1 MRTHGASRGRGG
13 RGEALMKRASH
24 HQNEPLLAPANHACS
39 TAGRGQGKI
48 VKTIGLIGGMSW
60 ESSSQYYR
68 IINERV
74 RRLCGGLH
82 SAKSLMFS
90 VDFDAIKGMQAEAR
104 WNDAAREL
112 SEVASNLENAGADFI
127 VLCTNTMHK
136 VADVISDRV
145 HIPLLHI
152 ADPTIDA
159 VKRAGICKVGLL
171 GTRFTMEERFYI
183 DRLERAGK
191 LEVVVPDPDE
201 RVLVDRVIFDELCV
215 GKVKAESYEAYVN
228 IMNKLIR
235 RGAEGIILGCTEI
248 MLLVREGSV
257 GVPLFDTTTLHAAA
271 AVDYALA
278 A

>member
-24 HQNEPLLAPANHACS
+24 HQNEPLLGPANHACS
-39 TAGRGQGKI
+39 TTGRGQGKI

-136 VADVISDRV
+136 
-145 HIPLLHI
+145 
-152 ADPTIDA
+152 
-159 VKRAGICKVGLL
+159 
-171 GTRFTMEERFYI
+171 
-183 DRLERAGK
+183 
-191 LEVVVPDPDE
+191 
-201 RVLVDRVIFDELCV
+201 
-215 GKVKAESYEAYVN
+215 
-228 IMNKLIR
+228 
-235 RGAEGIILGCTEI
+235 
-248 MLLVREGSV
+248 
-257 GVPLFDTTTLHAAA
+257 
-271 AVDYALA
+271 
-278 A
+278 

>member
-1 MRTHGASRGRGG
+1 M
-13 RGEALMKRASH
+13 
-24 HQNEPLLAPANHACS
+24 
-39 TAGRGQGKI
+39 
-48 VKTIGLIGGMSW
+48 KTIGLIGGMSW

-90 VDFDAIKGMQAEAR
+90 VDFDAIKGMQAEQR
-104 WNDAAREL
+104 WGEAAREL
-112 SEVASNLENAGADFI
+112 SEVAWNLENAGADFI

-136 VADVISDRV
+136 VADVICDHV
-145 HIPLLHI
+145 QIPLLHI
-152 ADPTIDA
+152 TDPTIDA
-159 VKRAGICKVGLL
+159 IKRAGVKKVGLL
-171 GTRFTMEERFYI
+171 GTRFTMEEKFYK
-183 DRLERAGK
+183 DRLKDAK
-191 LEVVVPDPDE
+191 LDVVVPEVED
-201 RVLVDRVIFDELCV
+201 RVLVDRVIFEELCV
-215 GKVKAESYEAYVN
+215 GQVKGESYEHYVR
-228 IMNKLIR
+228 IMNDLVK

-248 MLLVREGSV
+248 MLLVRENSV

>member
-1 MRTHGASRGRGG
+1 M
-13 RGEALMKRASH
+13 
-24 HQNEPLLAPANHACS
+24 
-39 TAGRGQGKI
+39 
-48 VKTIGLIGGMSW
+48 KTIGLIGGMSW

-104 WNDAAREL
+104 WTDAAREL
-112 SEVASNLENAGADFI
+112 SQVATNLENAGADFI

-159 VKRAGICKVGLL
+159 IKRAGVRKVGLL
-171 GTRFTMEERFYI
+171 GTRFTMEEKFYI
-183 DRLERAGK
+183 DRLRHTGK
-191 LEVVVPDPDE
+191 LDVLVPESDE
-201 RVLVDRVIFDELCV
+201 DRKLVDRVIFEELCV
-215 GKVKAESYEAYVN
+215 GKVKAESYENYVR
-228 IMNKLIR
+228 IMNELVD

-248 MLLVREGSV
+248 MLLVRPGSV
-257 GVPLFDTTTLHAAA
+257 SVPLFDTTSLHAAA